1 MLFSNGGIFMVSRL
15 GVFGDRIGGIDSFLA
30 IIGKIPAIY
39 FIGGTILLAV
49 LMAAATAKLV
59 GSNAT
64 TAQGVSYIAFAGIFW
79 LSFGLAFDVILSI
92 PLDAIKIIIVPV
104 FAGIN
109 IFVFIMALLQMATG
123 GFKAHD

>member
-1 MLFSNGGIFMVSRL
+1 MLFSNAGIFMVSRL
-15 GVFGDRIGGIDSFLA
+15 GVFGDRISSFDSFLA
-30 IIGKIPAIY
+30 AVGSMPEIY
-39 FIGGTILLAV
+39 LIGGTILLAGV
-49 LMAAATAKLV
+49 MAFATAKLV
-59 GSNAT
+59 GSNPT